1 MDHVFGD
8 SRDEPF
14 REREQGLAKMAAKDE
29 EPGRMRFTSVI
40 IPRAM
45 LFAGVAVA
53 VVLVSRNILE
63 VNHARQEFAAAK
75 QDYRRWVIERDR
87 CVADL
92 KKSGKY
98 GDLVDLVID
107 GSCPAIPA
115 GVPVPTETFIREM
128 ETSRANALEQA
139 GIIAVLA
146 SLPLLASR
154 WTRARVRSPIR
165 AGYRAPNSP
174 R

>member
-1 MDHVFGD
+1 MSHVSGN

-14 REREQGLAKMAAKDE
+14 RQREQVLAKILAKDE
-29 EPGRMRFTSVI
+29 EPGRMRLTSVI
-40 IPRAM
+40 IPRAI

-98 GDLVDLVID
+98 GELVDLVID
-107 GSCPAIPA
+107 GSCPPIPRPSDA
-115 GVPVPTETFIREM
+115 PVPTETFIRKM

-139 GIIAVLA
+139 GIIAVLG

-154 WTRARVRSPIR
+154 WMRARVRSP
-165 AGYRAPNSP
+165 S
-174 R
+174 